1 MWKAIIG
8 KSSERSEASTSQT
21 SRRKDEVDKSTSR
34 HRSSESIV
42 SSNSARKPARGED
55 RDRGF
60 NPSSTSYS
68 STSRT
73 AYPGTAPASVAS
85 SYATASS
92 NQADQTFAPPGLVRN
107 ASLADKMPKPRDSRG
122 ERRRDSDRGQRGER
136 RERSTSRERRSN
148 HRARSRSRDREE
160 KRRSTRRAYDEQQ
173 SDHDLARGLSRSGDG
188 YVDDQSTARAGEHS
202 AQASG
207 NFGAQVGSSGFTQ
220 FPGQYDGGLPGSV
233 PEPSP
238 APVNM
243 SSHVPDQFPG
253 QFPLQAAAPYRPPL
267 AATEG
272 GLGLAAEYYGDSG
285 ESVAHQPGVRPQAPT
300 LIVGAEPHL
309 QAASAIA
316 APPPEPSATGSVGAA
331 ASFFSGADDYQ
342 PLPSSKPPKPGK
354 QSKPDNTSKPNRP
367 SGAAAITGSAAMG
380 FAAASSSMST
390 THADAGGTPSMS
402 FVQQSSHDYAP
413 PSVGYSPSTTGLGT
427 SHHSSSAP
435 AVPTLGAV
443 AAGAAAGYM
452 VGHHSSSQQSRP
464 SGTSSSG
471 NAGIHVTAP
480 LQRPESQR
488 PHSQAHPAYAP
499 KVSNGRPDRPG
510 KHSSQSNVPLY
521 AAGLAGTAGVAAA
534 AYQAHYSPPH
544 DSFNQPYASG
554 SMAQRHRHRGPLS
567 KLIDFLRDSDG
578 VAEFEEYTEYI
589 GVCKHCFPPGSSPRD
604 APRKHHYRRR
614 GSNERYG
621 SSTRIDKESRYWSS
635 DGDSRRTKDRSWL
648 ATGIAAYG
656 LGKIGKSISRA
667 RENDFGGYS
676 PRSGRGNQSSWSL
689 ASRTSDSDRRGHT
702 SHGVTHRSPHTE
714 SRYRN
719 RSGER
724 VETGITAEGNLYKK
738 DRHGSHFGGPT
749 MTTYEARRRR
759 SRSRSSSRDRRN
771 RVTGAAIGAVIGSS
785 VATSTVRHRSGSP
798 GKRFAHTK
806 RRSREQS
813 PSSGSKYGKGAS
825 YNSHGGPF
833 APSSPYLDSSRPHIK
848 PSNFA
853 SGGFFSSRPEKSPR
867 RKKKSK
873 GFFSFS
879 NSSSSSDAS
888 LAYGYAFEKQ
898 MRSKQSTAKWN
909 NSRNTNAAILGLGAA
924 AAALAATDQSNARQR
939 RRRRDLVAVKESRN
953 DHGKPPDRNRK
964 SRRSSMTSAS
974 DDGVWEDASED
985 DDFSSVSSG
994 LAYGGAARRSQES
1007 LLSEASGTSKWGW
1020 RWGSSKKKT
1029 DPEYPVSVVGQTMTL
1044 ASSGLG
1050 ALGAR
1055 LTGEAPTFDNRDG
1068 VMSSASSLP
1077 SLQHVH
1083 PIPTS
1088 DPSRFDFGMQNST
1101 TSYSIPILTSRPA
1114 AIPLQQPQPMVPV
1127 SSAVYTTQAPYS
1139 HSYSAPT
1146 GPRVFSGVAQV
1157 RPTNTDIQRT
1167 RMTSSPEMAM
1177 PGTFPFQQS
1186 ELEELSKEASIGR
1199 PHRRRDSSPAARA
1212 EIVGPTSSSRRKR
1225 ASTQGQGSSVRSD
1238 VVKEQADKERRDRRR
1253 QEEEEEA
1260 NRQAVRLREGIDRE
1274 LGEKRRRRRLKDE
1287 EDAEEERFRLDA
1299 SKKQSER
1306 HNRDKLHTPEKE
1318 DSTQIH
1324 SSPYRS
1330 EEPAAFRGEA
1340 QRRALASTTKS
1351 IAGTKRDGILRSE
1364 TQSPGDQE
1372 RASEESNNLASWSTP
1387 GVIGAAGAVI
1397 VAAAAEKKAVS
1408 VEDYQTKRR
1417 SEQPR
1422 SRDSVQN
1429 GSGKLSSSMRQSPTQ
1444 ASDDVRDQE
1453 VQVTRKVGSK
1463 AAPSPRHEDY
1473 ATYFAPP
1480 ELLARSGKQQ
1490 QDYSPNTDDEGAVFQ
1505 IPHYITI
1512 EPSGRKSPCYSP
1524 ADAFNEV
1531 PYEHGPDNRVSL
1543 PWSVPMLNLTKP
1555 TPPHSSAGSLRGDA
1569 SPMMRPEDATV
1580 ADINQPEKPSTASR
1594 VTWGESETVEYNI
1607 ITPLESRD
1615 GFISDSPT
1623 PPTLDEV
1630 IKVVTIAPSVAP
1642 AMAGTDIRGYRAPV
1656 DEVTVRHMPGEF
1668 GDDLEFAATLA
1679 AGLQDTGFD
1688 PAIVIDDPT
1697 YRRRDSPPGSE
1708 SINFYRQP
1716 FFETVT
1722 DLHLDSPGTEGA
1734 PPQRGFIEGE
1744 LPSTPQDDG
1753 IPNVSGDT
1761 AVHSSRK
1768 EKRKGSKAAKGRETD
1783 GASTTRDS
1791 LSKPTTTDDR
1801 LREPGVYSEE
1811 PESMVSIPS
1820 GPSGYL
1826 VGPANPIKSERD
1838 HSKDRTEATKVT
1850 GPRSA
1855 SRSRTDPQEYFD
1867 NQQTIQKP
1875 SIPRTKQDSWNM
1887 DLAASVPLP
1896 EDGPDEL
1903 SSLKGL
1909 SIDDLKDNRAST
1921 NEVETPISRHVVP
1934 ATGVPR
1940 TKGTRPESSSDLTHK
1955 SEQLETRTDRRAS
1968 SPDESPDDSPSRYA
1982 VSSTVIPPDTQEDED
1997 QGKRKKKSKRV
2008 GIPDDWSDRDSR
2020 PMSAGAAEQDE
2031 YQKPRKSKKKSK
2043 RDTVVVDDAVSAASA
2058 PAALEDDKTSRG
2070 KSKKDKKDKKGGLF
2084 GLFSSSKTYEDT
2096 PEVRKAP
2103 SEATVEDFQERKK
2116 SKSKL
2121 KDKDRSYS
2129 EDVYDVYG
2137 AAAQSVGDLSQI
2149 GQARDDNKDRKPQR
2163 SKEKEQRRRS
2173 RKEGIVESGITTQDL
2188 LSKVHTPVSIGNP

>member
-8 KSSERSEASTSQT
+8 KPFERSEASTSQT
-21 SRRKDEVDKSTSR
+21 RRRKDEVDKSTSR

-42 SSNSARKPARGED
+42 SSKSARKPARGED

-92 NQADQTFAPPGLVRN
+92 NQADQTFTPPGLVRN

-136 RERSTSRERRSN
+136 RERSTSRERRGN
-148 HRARSRSRDREE
+148 HRERSRSRDRED
-160 KRRSTRRAYDEQQ
+160 KRRSNRRAYDEQQ

-188 YVDDQSTARAGEHS
+188 YVDDQSTARAGDYS
-202 AQASG
+202 IQSSG

-238 APVNM
+238 APLNM

-272 GLGLAAEYYGDSG
+272 GPGLAAEYYGDSG

-354 QSKPDNTSKPNRP
+354 QSKPDNSSKPNRP
-367 SGAAAITGSAAMG
+367 SGTAAITGSAAMG
-380 FAAASSSMST
+380 YAAASSSMST
-390 THADAGGTPSMS
+390 THADSVGTPSVS

-452 VGHHSSSQQSRP
+452 IGHHSSSQQSRP

-471 NAGIHVTAP
+471 KAGIYVTAP

-499 KVSNGRPDRPG
+499 MVSNGRPDRPG

-521 AAGLAGTAGVAAA
+521 AAGLAGTAGVAGVAAA
-534 AYQAHYSPPH
+534 AYQSHHSPPH
-544 DSFNQPYASG
+544 NSYNHPYASG

-567 KLIDFLRDSDG
+567 KLIDFWRDSDG

-635 DGDSRRTKDRSWL
+635 DGESRRTKDKSWL

-676 PRSGRGNQSSWSL
+676 SRSGRGNQSSWSL
-689 ASRTSDSDRRGHT
+689 ASRTSEHSDRRGHT

-714 SRYRN
+714 TRYQN
-719 RSGER
+719 RSGDR

-738 DRHGSHFGGPT
+738 DRHGSHFGAPT

-759 SRSRSSSRDRRN
+759 SRSRSSSRDRRS

-798 GKRFAHTK
+798 GKGFFHTK

-833 APSSPYLDSSRPHIK
+833 APSSPYLDSSRSHRK
-848 PSNFA
+848 PSDFA
-853 SGGFFSSRPEKSPR
+853 SGGFFSSRPEKSAR

-888 LAYGYAFEKQ
+888 LAYGYAFERQK
-898 MRSKQSTAKWN
+898 RAKQSTAKWN

-924 AAALAATDQSNARQR
+924 AAALAATDQSNDRQR
-939 RRRRDLVAVKESRN
+939 RRRHGLVAVKESRN
-953 DHGKPPDRNRK
+953 DHGKPPGRNRK
-964 SRRSSMTSAS
+964 SRRSSTTSES
-974 DDGVWEDASED
+974 DDVVWEDASED
-985 DDFSSVSSG
+985 DDSSSVSSG
-994 LAYGGAARRSQES
+994 LAYGGAGRRSEES

-1020 RWGSSKKKT
+1020 RWGSSKKKK
-1029 DPEYPVSVVGQTMTL
+1029 DPGYHVSNVGQTMTL
-1044 ASSGLG
+1044 ASYGSG

-1055 LTGEAPTFDNRDG
+1055 LTGEAPAFDNREG
-1068 VMSSASSLP
+1068 TMSSASSLP
-1077 SLQHVH
+1077 SMQHVH

-1088 DPSRFDFGMQNST
+1088 DPSRFDIGMQNST
-1101 TSYSIPILTSRPA
+1101 LSYSIPIVTSRPA

-1146 GPRVFSGVAQV
+1146 GPPVFSGVAQV
-1157 RPTNTDIQRT
+1157 RPTVTDIQRT
-1167 RMTSSPEMAM
+1167 RMTSSPERAM

-1186 ELEELSKEASIGR
+1186 ELEKLSKEASIGR
-1199 PHRRRDSSPAARA
+1199 PYRRRDSSPAARA
-1212 EIVGPTSSSRRKR
+1212 EVVEPTSSSRRKR

-1238 VVKEQADKERRDRRR
+1238 VVKEQADKERRNRRR

-1260 NRQAVRLREGIDRE
+1260 NRQSVRLREGIDRE
-1274 LGEKRRRRRLKDE
+1274 LREKRRKRRLKDE

-1306 HNRDKLHTPEKE
+1306 QNRDKQHRPEKE
-1318 DSTQIH
+1318 EYTQIH
-1324 SSPYRS
+1324 ASPYRP
-1330 EEPAAFRGEA
+1330 EEQAAFWGEE
-1340 QRRALASTTKS
+1340 QRRALASSTNS
-1351 IAGTKRDGILRSE
+1351 IVGTKRDGILRSE
-1364 TQSPGDQE
+1364 TQPPGDQD
-1372 RASEESNNLASWSTP
+1372 RASEESTNLASWSTP

-1397 VAAAAEKKAVS
+1397 VAAAAEKKASS

-1417 SEQPR
+1417 NEQPR
-1422 SRDSVQN
+1422 SRDSVQK
-1429 GSGKLSSSMRQSPTQ
+1429 GSGEMSSSMRQSPSQ
-1444 ASDDVRDQE
+1444 ASDDTRDQE
-1453 VQVTRKVGSK
+1453 VQVTRKVGPK

-1473 ATYFAPP
+1473 ATYFAPVK
-1480 ELLARSGKQQ
+1480 LLARSGKQQ
-1490 QDYSPNTDDEGAVFQ
+1490 QDYNPNTDNEGAVSQ

-1512 EPSGRKSPCYSP
+1512 EPSSRRSPRYSP

-1531 PYEHGPDNRVSL
+1531 PYGHGPDNRVSL
-1543 PWSVPMLNLTKP
+1543 PWSVPMLNLIKP
-1555 TPPHSSAGSLRGDA
+1555 TPPHSNAGSSRGDA

-1580 ADINQPEKPSTASR
+1580 ADIDKPEKQSTASR
-1594 VTWGESETVEYNI
+1594 VTWGESETVEYNV

-1615 GFISDSPT
+1615 GFISDLPT

-1630 IKVVTIAPSVAP
+1630 IRVVTIAPSVAP
-1642 AMAGTDIRGYRAPV
+1642 AMAGTDDRGHMAPF

-1708 SINFYRQP
+1708 SINFHRQP

-1744 LPSTPQDDG
+1744 LPSTPHDEG
-1753 IPNVSGDT
+1753 VPNVSGDP
-1761 AVHSSRK
+1761 AVLSSRK
-1768 EKRKGSKAAKGRETD
+1768 EKRKESKAAKGRETD
-1783 GASTTRDS
+1783 GASATRDS
-1791 LSKPTTTDDR
+1791 LSKPTTTDDI
-1801 LREPGVYSEE
+1801 LGEPDMYSEE

-1820 GPSGYL
+1820 GLSGDL
-1826 VGPANPIKSERD
+1826 VGPAISIKSERD

-1867 NQQTIQKP
+1867 DQHTIRRS
-1875 SIPRTKQDSWNM
+1875 SIHKAKQDSWNM

-1921 NEVETPISRHVVP
+1921 NEAEDPISRHDVP
-1934 ATGVPR
+1934 ATGIPR
-1940 TKGTRPESSSDLTHK
+1940 IEGTRPESSSDLTHK
-1955 SEQLETRTDRRAS
+1955 SEELETRTDHRAS
-1968 SPDESPDDSPSRYA
+1968 SPDDSPSRYA
-1982 VSSTVIPPDTQEDED
+1982 VSSTVFPPDTQEDED
-1997 QGKRKKKSKRV
+1997 QGKRKKKSRRV
-2008 GIPDDWSDRDSR
+2008 SVPDDWSEKDSR
-2020 PMSAGAAEQDE
+2020 PISAGAAEQDE
-2031 YQKPRKSKKKSK
+2031 YEKPRKSKKKSK
-2043 RDTVVVDDAVSAASA
+2043 RDSVGFDDGVSAASA

-2070 KSKKDKKDKKGGLF
+2070 KSKRDKKGGLF
-2084 GLFSSSKTYEDT
+2084 GLFGSSKTYEDT

-2103 SEATVEDFQERKK
+2103 SEATVEDSQERKK
-2116 SKSKL
+2116 SKSKS
-2121 KDKDRSYS
+2121 KDKERSLS
-2129 EDVYDVYG
+2129 GDVYDVNG

-2149 GQARDDNKDRKPQR
+2149 GKARDDSKDRKSQR
-2163 SKEKEQRRRS
+2163 SKDKEQKRRS
-2173 RKEGIVESGITTQDL
+2173 RKEGTVESGITTQDL
-2188 LSKVHTPVSIGNP
+2188 PSKVHTRVSIGNP